1 MKELQTIDETLKYL
15 QFDNWEQS
23 EPGLSRSYELLGLLG
38 NPQEK
43 LKFVHIAGTNGKG
56 STAAMLASV
65 LQSAGYRTGLY
76 TSPHLLRFHERMRVN
91 GEEIDDN
98 SLISLTNTVRN
109 AAERMSEMP
118 TGFEIMTAIAFLYFV
133 QEQCDI
139 VALEVGLGGRMDSTN
154 VIPAPEVC
162 VVANIGLEHTA
173 ILGDTVEKIAAEKCG
188 IIKHGSHAVLF
199 GQSEG
204 VENVAREKCA
214 QEDVALTITA
224 QEKLERI
231 SSSLD
236 GQAFKYRGRGPYHLR
251 LLGEYQLLNALT
263 VIDVCNALRSR
274 GWDKLTDEAIDEGL
288 SHAQWPGRLELL
300 RRGPD
305 FIVDGAHNPQCVD
318 ALMDSLAALYGDK
331 KLIFLTGVLRDKDW
345 QQMLRRALPLAKA
358 FVVITPP
365 SARALDENE
374 LAGWLNAQ
382 GVPAI
387 PAADTDDGVRRALA
401 QAGAAEVRV
410 QRHAGRVD
418 DRAQRRQLLF
428 LCTCQNARAEYACL
442 RQRGKAAAHF
452 VSQRVQLLAHALA
465 QQHRRQ
471 RRHLELVPTEQLV
484 HPRDGTKQIFFHAF
498 PSPRPT
504 RSASGT
510 SSPVCLYPIRK
521 AFARQEK
528 PEPFAESAMQF
539 WFFYCSQE
547 RGSSRGR
554 KFSILEN
561 FCLFGT
567 ASCRGVPASSPVEI
581 KYGKLEVVDLKKW
594 FSSNLSSRIVL
605 LD

>member
-1 MKELQTIDETLKYL
+1 MNNVKELQTIEETLRYL

-23 EPGLSRSYELLGLLG
+23 APGLARSYELLGLLG
-38 NPQEK
+38 DPQKK

-91 GEEIDDN
+91 GKEIDDT
-98 SLISLTNTVRN
+98 SLISLTNAVRN

-133 QEQCDI
+133 QERCDI
-139 VALEVGLGGRMDSTN
+139 VSLEVGLGGRMDSTN

-188 IIKHGSHAVLF
+188 IIKHGAHAVLF

-236 GQAFKYRGRGPYHLR
+236 GQEFKYRGRGPYHLR

-374 LAGWLNAQ
+374 LAAWLNAQ
-382 GVPAI
+382 GVQAVPAK
-387 PAADTDDGVRRALA
+387 DTDDGVRRALVL
-401 QAGAAEVRV
+401 AGEDDAICSWGSLYFTGEVR
-410 QRHAGRVD
+410 RV
-418 DRAQRRQLLF
+418 L
-428 LCTCQNARAEYACL
+428 
-442 RQRGKAAAHF
+442 
-452 VSQRVQLLAHALA
+452 
-465 QQHRRQ
+465 
-471 RRHLELVPTEQLV
+471 TEQ
-484 HPRDGTKQIFFHAF
+484 
-498 PSPRPT
+498 
-504 RSASGT
+504 
-510 SSPVCLYPIRK
+510 
-521 AFARQEK
+521 
-528 PEPFAESAMQF
+528 
-539 WFFYCSQE
+539 
-547 RGSSRGR
+547 
-554 KFSILEN
+554 
-561 FCLFGT
+561 
-567 ASCRGVPASSPVEI
+567 
-581 KYGKLEVVDLKKW
+581 
-594 FSSNLSSRIVL
+594 
-605 LD
+605 

>member
-1 MKELQTIDETLKYL
+1 MKELQTIEETLKYL

-23 EPGLSRSYELLGLLG
+23 APGLARSRELLGLLG
-38 NPQEK
+38 NPEQK

-65 LQSAGYRTGLY
+65 LQRAGYRTGLY

-91 GEEIDDN
+91 GEEIDDQ
-98 SLISLTNTVRN
+98 SLIALTNTVRN
-109 AAERMSEMP
+109 AAESMSEMP

-133 QEQCDI
+133 QKQCDI
-139 VALEVGLGGRMDSTN
+139 VSLEVGLGGRMDSTN

-188 IIKHGSHAVLF
+188 IIKHGAHAVLF

-214 QEDVALTITA
+214 QEGVALTITA

-236 GQAFKYRGRGPYHLR
+236 GQVFKYRSRGPYHLR

-274 GWDKLTDEAIDEGL
+274 GWDRLTDEAIDAGL
-288 SHAQWPGRLELL
+288 SAAQWPGRLELL
-300 RRGPD
+300 RRRPD

-345 QQMLRRALPLAKA
+345 QRMLRRALPLAKA

-374 LAGWLNAQ
+374 LAAWLNAQ
-382 GVPAI
+382 GVQAI
-387 PAADTDDGVRRALA
+387 PAAGTDDGVRRALEL
-401 QAGAAEVRV
+401 AGEDDAICSWGSLYFTGEVR
-410 QRHAGRVD
+410 RV
-418 DRAQRRQLLF
+418 L
-428 LCTCQNARAEYACL
+428 
-442 RQRGKAAAHF
+442 
-452 VSQRVQLLAHALA
+452 
-465 QQHRRQ
+465 
-471 RRHLELVPTEQLV
+471 TEQ
-484 HPRDGTKQIFFHAF
+484 
-498 PSPRPT
+498 
-504 RSASGT
+504 
-510 SSPVCLYPIRK
+510 
-521 AFARQEK
+521 
-528 PEPFAESAMQF
+528 
-539 WFFYCSQE
+539 
-547 RGSSRGR
+547 
-554 KFSILEN
+554 
-561 FCLFGT
+561 
-567 ASCRGVPASSPVEI
+567 
-581 KYGKLEVVDLKKW
+581 
-594 FSSNLSSRIVL
+594 
-605 LD
+605 

>member
-1 MKELQTIDETLKYL
+1 MKELQTIEETLKYL

-23 EPGLSRSYELLGLLG
+23 APGLARSRELLGLLG
-38 NPQEK
+38 NPEQK

-65 LQSAGYRTGLY
+65 LQRAGYRTGLY

-91 GEEIDDN
+91 GEEIDDQ
-98 SLISLTNTVRN
+98 SLIALTNTVRN
-109 AAERMSEMP
+109 AAESMSEMP

-133 QEQCDI
+133 QKQCDI
-139 VALEVGLGGRMDSTN
+139 VSLEVGLGGRMDSTN

-188 IIKHGSHAVLF
+188 IIKHGAHAVLF

-214 QEDVALTITA
+214 QEGVALTITA

-236 GQAFKYRGRGPYHLR
+236 GQVFKYRSRGPYHLR

-274 GWDKLTDEAIDEGL
+274 GWDRLTDEAIDAGL
-288 SHAQWPGRLELL
+288 SAAQWPGRLELL
-300 RRGPD
+300 RRRPD

-345 QQMLRRALPLAKA
+345 QRMLRRALPLAKA

-374 LAGWLNAQ
+374 LAAWLNAQ
-382 GVPAI
+382 GVQAI
-387 PAADTDDGVRRALA
+387 PAKDTDDGVRRALEL
-401 QAGAAEVRV
+401 AGEDDAICSWGSLYFTGEVR
-410 QRHAGRVD
+410 RV
-418 DRAQRRQLLF
+418 L
-428 LCTCQNARAEYACL
+428 
-442 RQRGKAAAHF
+442 
-452 VSQRVQLLAHALA
+452 
-465 QQHRRQ
+465 
-471 RRHLELVPTEQLV
+471 TEQ
-484 HPRDGTKQIFFHAF
+484 
-498 PSPRPT
+498 
-504 RSASGT
+504 
-510 SSPVCLYPIRK
+510 
-521 AFARQEK
+521 
-528 PEPFAESAMQF
+528 
-539 WFFYCSQE
+539 
-547 RGSSRGR
+547 
-554 KFSILEN
+554 
-561 FCLFGT
+561 
-567 ASCRGVPASSPVEI
+567 
-581 KYGKLEVVDLKKW
+581 
-594 FSSNLSSRIVL
+594 
-605 LD
+605 

>member
-1 MKELQTIDETLKYL
+1 MNNVKELQTIEETLKYL

-23 EPGLSRSYELLGLLG
+23 EPGLARSSELLSLLG
-38 NPQEK
+38 DPQKK

-91 GEEIDDN
+91 GKEIDDK
-98 SLISLTNTVRN
+98 SLIALTNTVRN
-109 AAERMSEMP
+109 AAEQMSEMP

-139 VALEVGLGGRMDSTN
+139 VSLEVGLGGRMDSTN

-188 IIKHGSHAVLF
+188 IIKHGAHAVLF

-236 GQAFKYRGRGPYHLR
+236 GQEFKYRGRGPYHLR

-300 RRGPD
+300 RRRPD

-374 LAGWLNAQ
+374 LAAWLNAQ
-382 GVPAI
+382 GVQAVPAK
-387 PAADTDDGVRRALA
+387 DTDDGVRRALDL
-401 QAGAAEVRV
+401 AGEDDAICSWGSLYFTGEVR
-410 QRHAGRVD
+410 RV
-418 DRAQRRQLLF
+418 L
-428 LCTCQNARAEYACL
+428 
-442 RQRGKAAAHF
+442 
-452 VSQRVQLLAHALA
+452 
-465 QQHRRQ
+465 
-471 RRHLELVPTEQLV
+471 TEQ
-484 HPRDGTKQIFFHAF
+484 
-498 PSPRPT
+498 
-504 RSASGT
+504 
-510 SSPVCLYPIRK
+510 
-521 AFARQEK
+521 
-528 PEPFAESAMQF
+528 
-539 WFFYCSQE
+539 
-547 RGSSRGR
+547 
-554 KFSILEN
+554 
-561 FCLFGT
+561 
-567 ASCRGVPASSPVEI
+567 
-581 KYGKLEVVDLKKW
+581 
-594 FSSNLSSRIVL
+594 
-605 LD
+605 

>member
-1 MKELQTIDETLKYL
+1 MNNVKDLQTIEETLKYL

-23 EPGLSRSYELLGLLG
+23 APGLARSRELLGLLG
-38 NPQEK
+38 NPEKK

-65 LQSAGYRTGLY
+65 LQRAGYRTGLY

-91 GEEIDDN
+91 GEEIDDE

-109 AAERMSEMP
+109 AAEGMSEMP

-139 VALEVGLGGRMDSTN
+139 VSLEVGLG

-188 IIKHGSHAVLF
+188 IIKHGAHAVLF

-236 GQAFKYRGRGPYHLR
+236 GQEFKYRGRGPYHLR

-300 RRGPD
+300 RRRPD

-374 LAGWLNAQ
+374 LAAWLNAQ
-382 GVPAI
+382 GVQAVPAK
-387 PAADTDDGVRRALA
+387 DTDDGVRRALA
-401 QAGAAEVRV
+401 LAGEDDAICSWGSLYFTGEVR
-410 QRHAGRVD
+410 RV
-418 DRAQRRQLLF
+418 L
-428 LCTCQNARAEYACL
+428 
-442 RQRGKAAAHF
+442 
-452 VSQRVQLLAHALA
+452 
-465 QQHRRQ
+465 
-471 RRHLELVPTEQLV
+471 TEQ
-484 HPRDGTKQIFFHAF
+484 
-498 PSPRPT
+498 
-504 RSASGT
+504 
-510 SSPVCLYPIRK
+510 
-521 AFARQEK
+521 
-528 PEPFAESAMQF
+528 
-539 WFFYCSQE
+539 
-547 RGSSRGR
+547 
-554 KFSILEN
+554 
-561 FCLFGT
+561 
-567 ASCRGVPASSPVEI
+567 
-581 KYGKLEVVDLKKW
+581 
-594 FSSNLSSRIVL
+594 
-605 LD
+605 

>member
-1 MKELQTIDETLKYL
+1 MNNVKELQTIEETLKYL

-23 EPGLSRSYELLGLLG
+23 EPGLARSSELLSLLG
-38 NPQEK
+38 DPQKK

-91 GEEIDDN
+91 GKEIDDK
-98 SLISLTNTVRN
+98 SLIALTNTVRN
-109 AAERMSEMP
+109 AAEQMSEMP

-139 VALEVGLGGRMDSTN
+139 VSLEVGLGGRMDSTN

-188 IIKHGSHAVLF
+188 IIKHGAHAVLF

-236 GQAFKYRGRGPYHLR
+236 GQEFKYRGRGPYHLR

-374 LAGWLNAQ
+374 LAAWLNAQ
-382 GVPAI
+382 GVQAVPAK
-387 PAADTDDGVRRALA
+387 DTDDGVRRALEL
-401 QAGAAEVRV
+401 AGEDDAICSWGSLYFTGEVR
-410 QRHAGRVD
+410 RV
-418 DRAQRRQLLF
+418 L
-428 LCTCQNARAEYACL
+428 
-442 RQRGKAAAHF
+442 
-452 VSQRVQLLAHALA
+452 
-465 QQHRRQ
+465 
-471 RRHLELVPTEQLV
+471 TEQ
-484 HPRDGTKQIFFHAF
+484 
-498 PSPRPT
+498 
-504 RSASGT
+504 
-510 SSPVCLYPIRK
+510 
-521 AFARQEK
+521 
-528 PEPFAESAMQF
+528 
-539 WFFYCSQE
+539 
-547 RGSSRGR
+547 
-554 KFSILEN
+554 
-561 FCLFGT
+561 
-567 ASCRGVPASSPVEI
+567 
-581 KYGKLEVVDLKKW
+581 
-594 FSSNLSSRIVL
+594 
-605 LD
+605 

>member
-1 MKELQTIDETLKYL
+1 MNHVKDLQTIEETLKYL

-23 EPGLSRSYELLGLLG
+23 APGLARSRELLGLLG
-38 NPQEK
+38 NPEQK

-65 LQSAGYRTGLY
+65 LQHAGYRTGLY

-91 GEEIDDN
+91 GEEINDE

-139 VALEVGLGGRMDSTN
+139 VSLEVGLGGRMDSTN

-188 IIKHGSHAVLF
+188 IIKQGSHAVLF

-231 SSSLD
+231 SSSLN
-236 GQAFKYRGRGPYHLR
+236 GQEFKYRGRGPYRLR

-374 LAGWLNAQ
+374 LAAWLNAQ
-382 GVPAI
+382 GVQAVPAK
-387 PAADTDDGVRRALA
+387 DTDDGVRRALEL
-401 QAGAAEVRV
+401 AGEDDAICSWGSLYFTGEVR
-410 QRHAGRVD
+410 RV
-418 DRAQRRQLLF
+418 L
-428 LCTCQNARAEYACL
+428 
-442 RQRGKAAAHF
+442 
-452 VSQRVQLLAHALA
+452 
-465 QQHRRQ
+465 
-471 RRHLELVPTEQLV
+471 TEQ
-484 HPRDGTKQIFFHAF
+484 
-498 PSPRPT
+498 
-504 RSASGT
+504 
-510 SSPVCLYPIRK
+510 
-521 AFARQEK
+521 
-528 PEPFAESAMQF
+528 
-539 WFFYCSQE
+539 
-547 RGSSRGR
+547 
-554 KFSILEN
+554 
-561 FCLFGT
+561 
-567 ASCRGVPASSPVEI
+567 
-581 KYGKLEVVDLKKW
+581 
-594 FSSNLSSRIVL
+594 
-605 LD
+605 

>member
-1 MKELQTIDETLKYL
+1 MNNVKDLQTIEESLKYL

-23 EPGLSRSYELLGLLG
+23 APGLARSRELLGLLG
-38 NPQEK
+38 NPEQK

-65 LQSAGYRTGLY
+65 LQRAGYRTGLY

-91 GEEIDDN
+91 GEEIDDA

-109 AAERMSEMP
+109 AAESMSEMP

-139 VALEVGLGGRMDSTN
+139 VSLEVGLGGRMDSTN

-188 IIKHGSHAVLF
+188 IIKHGAHAVLF

-236 GQAFKYRGRGPYHLR
+236 GQEFKYRGRGPYHLR

-305 FIVDGAHNPQCVD
+305 FIDGAHNPQCVD

-374 LAGWLNAQ
+374 LAAWLNAQ
-382 GVPAI
+382 GVQAI
-387 PAADTDDGVRRALA
+387 PAKDTDDGVCRALEL
-401 QAGAAEVRV
+401 AGEDDAICSWGSLYFTGEVR
-410 QRHAGRVD
+410 RV
-418 DRAQRRQLLF
+418 L
-428 LCTCQNARAEYACL
+428 
-442 RQRGKAAAHF
+442 
-452 VSQRVQLLAHALA
+452 
-465 QQHRRQ
+465 
-471 RRHLELVPTEQLV
+471 TEQ
-484 HPRDGTKQIFFHAF
+484 
-498 PSPRPT
+498 
-504 RSASGT
+504 
-510 SSPVCLYPIRK
+510 
-521 AFARQEK
+521 
-528 PEPFAESAMQF
+528 
-539 WFFYCSQE
+539 
-547 RGSSRGR
+547 
-554 KFSILEN
+554 
-561 FCLFGT
+561 
-567 ASCRGVPASSPVEI
+567 
-581 KYGKLEVVDLKKW
+581 
-594 FSSNLSSRIVL
+594 
-605 LD
+605 

>member
-1 MKELQTIDETLKYL
+1 MNNVKDLQTIEETLKYL

-23 EPGLSRSYELLGLLG
+23 APGLARSRELLGLLG
-38 NPQEK
+38 DPEK
-43 LKFVHIAGTNGKG
+43 TLKFVHLAGPIGKG

-65 LQSAGYRTGLY
+65 LQRAGYRTGLY

-109 AAERMSEMP
+109 AAESMSEMP

-139 VALEVGLGGRMDSTN
+139 VSLEVGLGGRMDSTN

-162 VVANIGLEHTA
+162 VLANIGLEHTA

-188 IIKHGSHAVLF
+188 IIKHGAHAVLF

-236 GQAFKYRGRGPYHLR
+236 GQEFKYRGRGPYHLR
-251 LLGEYQLLNALT
+251 RLGEYQLLNALT

-318 ALMDSLAALYGDK
+318 ALMDSLAALYGNK

-374 LAGWLNAQ
+374 LAAWLNAQ
-382 GVPAI
+382 GVQAVPAK
-387 PAADTDDGVRRALA
+387 DTDDGVRRVLALA
-401 QAGAAEVRV
+401 GEDDAICSWGSLYFTGEVR
-410 QRHAGRVD
+410 
-418 DRAQRRQLLF
+418 
-428 LCTCQNARAEYACL
+428 
-442 RQRGKAAAHF
+442 
-452 VSQRVQLLAHALA
+452 HALSA
-465 QQHRRQ
+465 Q
-471 RRHLELVPTEQLV
+471 
-484 HPRDGTKQIFFHAF
+484 
-498 PSPRPT
+498 
-504 RSASGT
+504 
-510 SSPVCLYPIRK
+510 
-521 AFARQEK
+521 
-528 PEPFAESAMQF
+528 
-539 WFFYCSQE
+539 
-547 RGSSRGR
+547 
-554 KFSILEN
+554 
-561 FCLFGT
+561 
-567 ASCRGVPASSPVEI
+567 
-581 KYGKLEVVDLKKW
+581 
-594 FSSNLSSRIVL
+594 
-605 LD
+605 

>member
-1 MKELQTIDETLKYL
+1 MNNVKELQTIEETLKYL

-23 EPGLSRSYELLGLLG
+23 EPGLARSSELLSLLG
-38 NPQEK
+38 DPQKK

-98 SLISLTNTVRN
+98 SLISLTNAVRN
-109 AAERMSEMP
+109 AAESMSEMP

-139 VALEVGLGGRMDSTN
+139 VSLEVGLGGRMDSTN

-188 IIKHGSHAVLF
+188 IIKHGAHAVLF

-214 QEDVALTITA
+214 QEDVTLTITA

-236 GQAFKYRGRGPYHLR
+236 GQEFKYRGRGPYHLR

-374 LAGWLNAQ
+374 LAAWLNKQ
-382 GVPAI
+382 GVQAI
-387 PAADTDDGVRRALA
+387 PAKDTDDGVRRALA
-401 QAGAAEVRV
+401 LAGEDDAICSWGSLYFTGEVR
-410 QRHAGRVD
+410 
-418 DRAQRRQLLF
+418 RAL
-428 LCTCQNARAEYACL
+428 
-442 RQRGKAAAHF
+442 
-452 VSQRVQLLAHALA
+452 S
-465 QQHRRQ
+465 
-471 RRHLELVPTEQLV
+471 
-484 HPRDGTKQIFFHAF
+484 KQ
-498 PSPRPT
+498 
-504 RSASGT
+504 
-510 SSPVCLYPIRK
+510 
-521 AFARQEK
+521 
-528 PEPFAESAMQF
+528 
-539 WFFYCSQE
+539 
-547 RGSSRGR
+547 
-554 KFSILEN
+554 
-561 FCLFGT
+561 
-567 ASCRGVPASSPVEI
+567 
-581 KYGKLEVVDLKKW
+581 
-594 FSSNLSSRIVL
+594 
-605 LD
+605 

>member
-1 MKELQTIDETLKYL
+1 MNNVKDLQTIEETLKYL

-76 TSPHLLRFHERMRVN
+76 TSPHLLRFHERMRVD

-109 AAERMSEMP
+109 AAESMSELP

-139 VALEVGLGGRMDSTN
+139 VSLEVGLGGRMDSTN

-188 IIKHGSHAVLF
+188 IIKHGAHAVLF

-236 GQAFKYRGRGPYHLR
+236 GQEFKYRGRGPYHLR

-374 LAGWLNAQ
+374 LAAWLNAQ
-382 GVPAI
+382 GVQAVPAK
-387 PAADTDDGVRRALA
+387 DTDDGVRRVLALA
-401 QAGAAEVRV
+401 GEDDAICSWGSLYFTGEVR
-410 QRHAGRVD
+410 RV
-418 DRAQRRQLLF
+418 L
-428 LCTCQNARAEYACL
+428 
-442 RQRGKAAAHF
+442 
-452 VSQRVQLLAHALA
+452 
-465 QQHRRQ
+465 
-471 RRHLELVPTEQLV
+471 TEQ
-484 HPRDGTKQIFFHAF
+484 
-498 PSPRPT
+498 
-504 RSASGT
+504 
-510 SSPVCLYPIRK
+510 
-521 AFARQEK
+521 
-528 PEPFAESAMQF
+528 
-539 WFFYCSQE
+539 
-547 RGSSRGR
+547 
-554 KFSILEN
+554 
-561 FCLFGT
+561 
-567 ASCRGVPASSPVEI
+567 
-581 KYGKLEVVDLKKW
+581 
-594 FSSNLSSRIVL
+594 
-605 LD
+605 

>member
-1 MKELQTIDETLKYL
+1 MKELQTIEETLKYL

-43 LKFVHIAGTNGKG
+43 LRFVHIAGTNGKG

-76 TSPHLLRFHERMRVN
+76 TSPHLLRFHERMRVD
-91 GEEIDDN
+91 GREIDDA
-98 SLISLTNTVRN
+98 SLIALTNTVRA
-109 AAERMSEMP
+109 AAEGMSEMP

-133 QEQCDI
+133 QEKCDI

-162 VVANIGLEHTA
+162 VVTNIGLEHTA
-173 ILGDTVEKIAAEKCG
+173 ILGDTLEKIAAEKCG
-188 IIKHGSHAVLF
+188 IIKHGANAVLF

-236 GQAFKYRGRGPYHLR
+236 GQVFKYRGRGPYHLR

-300 RRGPD
+300 RRRPD

-374 LAGWLNAQ
+374 LAAWLNAQ
-382 GVPAI
+382 GVQAVPAK
-387 PAADTDDGVRRALA
+387 DTADGVRRALA
-401 QAGAAEVRV
+401 LAGEDDAICSWGSLYFTGEVR
-410 QRHAGRVD
+410 RV
-418 DRAQRRQLLF
+418 L
-428 LCTCQNARAEYACL
+428 
-442 RQRGKAAAHF
+442 
-452 VSQRVQLLAHALA
+452 
-465 QQHRRQ
+465 
-471 RRHLELVPTEQLV
+471 TEQ
-484 HPRDGTKQIFFHAF
+484 
-498 PSPRPT
+498 
-504 RSASGT
+504 
-510 SSPVCLYPIRK
+510 
-521 AFARQEK
+521 
-528 PEPFAESAMQF
+528 
-539 WFFYCSQE
+539 
-547 RGSSRGR
+547 
-554 KFSILEN
+554 
-561 FCLFGT
+561 
-567 ASCRGVPASSPVEI
+567 
-581 KYGKLEVVDLKKW
+581 
-594 FSSNLSSRIVL
+594 
-605 LD
+605 

>member
-1 MKELQTIDETLKYL
+1 MNNVKDLQTIEETLKYL

-23 EPGLSRSYELLGLLG
+23 EPGLARSSELLSLLG
-38 NPQEK
+38 DPQKK

-91 GEEIDDN
+91 GEEIDDE

-109 AAERMSEMP
+109 AAESMSEMP

-139 VALEVGLGGRMDSTN
+139 VSLEVGLGGRMDSTN

-188 IIKHGSHAVLF
+188 IIKHGAHAVLF

-214 QEDVALTITA
+214 QEGVTLTITA

-236 GQAFKYRGRGPYHLR
+236 GQVFKYRGRGPYHLR

-263 VIDVCNALRSR
+263 VIDVCSALRSR
-274 GWDKLTDEAIDEGL
+274 GWDKLPDEAIDEGL

-300 RRGPD
+300 RRRPD

-374 LAGWLNAQ
+374 LAAWLNKQ
-382 GVPAI
+382 GVQAI
-387 PAADTDDGVRRALA
+387 PAKDTDDGVRRALA
-401 QAGAAEVRV
+401 LAGEDDAICSWGSLYFTGEVR
-410 QRHAGRVD
+410 
-418 DRAQRRQLLF
+418 
-428 LCTCQNARAEYACL
+428 
-442 RQRGKAAAHF
+442 
-452 VSQRVQLLAHALA
+452 HALS
-465 QQHRRQ
+465 
-471 RRHLELVPTEQLV
+471 EQ
-484 HPRDGTKQIFFHAF
+484 
-498 PSPRPT
+498 
-504 RSASGT
+504 
-510 SSPVCLYPIRK
+510 
-521 AFARQEK
+521 
-528 PEPFAESAMQF
+528 
-539 WFFYCSQE
+539 
-547 RGSSRGR
+547 
-554 KFSILEN
+554 
-561 FCLFGT
+561 
-567 ASCRGVPASSPVEI
+567 
-581 KYGKLEVVDLKKW
+581 
-594 FSSNLSSRIVL
+594 
-605 LD
+605 

>member
-1 MKELQTIDETLKYL
+1 MNNVKDLQTIEETLKYL

-23 EPGLSRSYELLGLLG
+23 APGLARSRELLGLLG
-38 NPQEK
+38 NPEQK

-65 LQSAGYRTGLY
+65 LRRAGYRTGLY

-109 AAERMSEMP
+109 TAESMSEMP

-139 VALEVGLGGRMDSTN
+139 VSLEVGLGGRMDSTN

-224 QEKLERI
+224 QEKLARI

-236 GQAFKYRGRGPYHLR
+236 GQEFKYRGRGPYHLR

-263 VIDVCNALRSR
+263 VIDVCNVLRSR

-374 LAGWLNAQ
+374 LAAWLNAQ
-382 GVPAI
+382 GVQAVPAK
-387 PAADTDDGVRRALA
+387 DTDDGVRRALA
-401 QAGAAEVRV
+401 LAGEDDAICSWGSLYFTGEVR
-410 QRHAGRVD
+410 RV
-418 DRAQRRQLLF
+418 L
-428 LCTCQNARAEYACL
+428 
-442 RQRGKAAAHF
+442 
-452 VSQRVQLLAHALA
+452 
-465 QQHRRQ
+465 
-471 RRHLELVPTEQLV
+471 TEQ
-484 HPRDGTKQIFFHAF
+484 
-498 PSPRPT
+498 
-504 RSASGT
+504 
-510 SSPVCLYPIRK
+510 
-521 AFARQEK
+521 
-528 PEPFAESAMQF
+528 
-539 WFFYCSQE
+539 
-547 RGSSRGR
+547 
-554 KFSILEN
+554 
-561 FCLFGT
+561 
-567 ASCRGVPASSPVEI
+567 
-581 KYGKLEVVDLKKW
+581 
-594 FSSNLSSRIVL
+594 
-605 LD
+605 